1 MKLFVAS
8 RPAEPLDSQLENI
21 VAITSVIS
29 TDEIRKG
36 EGEDEDQCKVLVS
49 SAKLWNS
56 GTPERW

>member
-36 EGEDEDQCKVLVS
+36 EGEDEDFHFS
-49 SAKLWNS
+49 F
-56 GTPERW
+56 